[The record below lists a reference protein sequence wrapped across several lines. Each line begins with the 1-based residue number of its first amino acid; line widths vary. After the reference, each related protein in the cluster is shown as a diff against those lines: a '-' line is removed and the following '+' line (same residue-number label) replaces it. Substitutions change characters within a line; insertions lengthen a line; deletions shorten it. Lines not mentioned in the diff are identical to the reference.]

1 MQILLRSAR
10 YVLPVVFFSYAAV
23 FNLGYARFPGT
34 DDVPLDASAL
44 RGALTAKLDSVYR
57 QSLPHRDPAIGVIGA
72 LRYLAVG
79 EGRKGVLAGSDGWL
93 YTDEEIRPAPQDL
106 SLPLDRIAWVRD
118 RLAEAGATLVI
129 VPVPGKLDVHVA
141 HSDPETA
148 ANIVGLYDAF
158 LSGLQARDVPVLD
171 ARAALRTEAQ
181 EGLAYFRTDTHWTP
195 AGARAVAQGLAG
207 SGLVEQGTTAF
218 AVTGVTVDQFTG
230 DLVTYVTNDGLAPL
244 LGLSREVATPYTAAA
259 EATPDGELDI
269 FANTAAGATLLIGTS
284 YSANPAWSFAEAL
297 KLALGRDVLNL
308 AVEGQG
314 PVRPMLDYLGSADFR
329 AAPPELVI
337 WEFPVRYL
345 SDPTIWGDQGPVQ
358 EVEEQHGA

>member
-23 FNLGYARFPGT
+23 FNLGYARFPEAE
-34 DDVPLDASAL
+34 DVPLDGSAL

-57 QSLPHRDPAIGVIGA
+57 QSLPHREEAIGVIGA

-79 EGRKGVLAGSDGWL
+79 EGRKGVVAGRDGWL
-93 YTDEEIRPAPQDL
+93 YTAEEIRPTPKDL
-106 SLPLDRIAWVRD
+106 SLALDRIAWVRD
-118 RLAEAGATLVI
+118 RFAEVGATLVI

-148 ANIVGLYDAF
+148 ANIVGIYDAF
-158 LSGLQARDVPVLD
+158 LKGLQVRDVPVLD
-171 ARAALRTEAQ
+171 ARAALRTEAR

-195 AGARAVAQGLAG
+195 AGARAVAEALAG
-207 SGLVEQGTTAF
+207 SGLVEQGTTVF
-218 AVTGVTVDQFTG
+218 AVTGTTVDHFTG
-230 DLVTYVTNDGLAPL
+230 DLVTYVTSDGLAPL
-244 LGLSREVATPYTAAA
+244 LGLPPEVATLYIAVADT
-259 EATPDGELDI
+259 TGSGEIDI
-269 FANTAAGATLLIGTS
+269 FADTAAGATLLIGTS

-314 PVRPMLDYLGSADFR
+314 PVRPMMDYLGSADFR
-329 AAPPELVI
+329 EAPPELLI

-345 SDPTIWGDQGPVQ
+345 GDPTIWGDQGPD
-358 EVEEQHGA
+358 EGREEQNGA

>member
-34 DDVPLDASAL
+34 DEVPLDATAL

-57 QSLPHRDPAIGVIGA
+57 QSLPHRDPAIGMIGA

-79 EGRKGVLAGSDGWL
+79 EGRKGVVAGSDGWL
-93 YTDEEIRPAPQDL
+93 YTDEELRPAPQDL
-106 SLPLDRIAWVRD
+106 ALPLDRIAFVRD

-129 VPVPGKLDVHVA
+129 LPVPGKLDVHVA

-158 LSGLQARDVPVLD
+158 LKGLQARDVPVFD
-171 ARAALRTEAQ
+171 ARAALRSEAQ

-207 SGLVEQGTTAF
+207 SGLVEQGTTVF

-230 DLVTYVTNDGLAPL
+230 DLVSYVTNDGLAPL
-244 LGLSREVATPYTAAA
+244 LGLSPEVATPYTAAETIA
-259 EATPDGELDI
+259 SGEVDI
-269 FANTAAGATLLIGTS
+269 FDDAAAGATLLIGTS

-314 PVRPMLDYLGSADFR
+314 PARPMLDYLGSADFR

-345 SDPTIWGDQGPVQ
+345 TDPTIWDDQGPDQ
-358 EVEEQHGA
+358 GPQEQHGA

>member
-10 YVLPVVFFSYAAV
+10 YVLPVVFFGYAAI
-23 FNLGYARFPGT
+23 FNFGYARFPET

-79 EGRKGVLAGSDGWL
+79 EGRKGVVAGSDGWL

-106 SLPLDRIAWVRD
+106 SLPLDRIAMVRD
-118 RLAEAGATLVI
+118 RLAEVGATLVI

-141 HSDPETA
+141 HTDPDTA

-158 LSGLQARDVPVLD
+158 LNGLQARDVAVLD
-171 ARAALRTEAQ
+171 ARAALRAEAQ

-195 AGARAVAQGLAG
+195 AGARAVAEGLAD
-207 SGLVEQGTTAF
+207 SGLVEPGTTVF
-218 AVTGVTVDQFTG
+218 AVTSVAVDQFTG

-244 LGLSREVATPYTAAA
+244 VGLSPEVATPYTAAA
-259 EATPDGELDI
+259 NTTESSEIDI
-269 FANTAAGATLLIGTS
+269 FAGTGAGATLLIGTS
-284 YSANPAWSFAEAL
+284 YSANPAWSFGEAL

-314 PVRPMLDYLGSADFR
+314 PVRPMMDYLDSADFR
-329 AAPPELVI
+329 DAPPELVI
-337 WEFPVRYL
+337 WEFPVRYM
-345 SDPTIWGDQGPVQ
+345 SDQTIWGDKGPSQ
-358 EVEEQHGA
+358 QPKEQHGA